1 MESSS
6 LYVLMADA
14 ILLLHVMYV
23 SFVIVGFL
31 LILIG
36 KVLTWAWVKNPW
48 FRVTHLVS
56 ICLVIVESWLG
67 VMCPLTTWEMALRS
81 QAGDVVYVGSFLTHW
96 LESLLYYQAPA
107 WVFIVCYTAFGAMV
121 MVSWYWVR
129 PRRFW

>member
-6 LYVLMADA
+6 FYVLMADA

-31 LILIG
+31 LILVG

-81 QAGDVVYVGSFLTHW
+81 HAGDVVYVGSFLTHW

-107 WVFIVCYTAFGAMV
+107 WVFIVCYTAFGIIVIA
-121 MVSWYWVR
+121 SWYWVR
-129 PRRFW
+129 PRHF